1 MGALMCVNML
11 SLISFFLPSSSV
23 SLPLQRRKINLDRT
37 KGLVE
42 ILFEQLSREDEG
54 SYTAQLRDG
63 RAKNQFTLVFVD
75 KSEKPPTTQMMEECC
90 RRFYDL

>member
-1 MGALMCVNML
+1 M
-11 SLISFFLPSSSV
+11 
-23 SLPLQRRKINLDRT
+23 
-37 KGLVE
+37 E

-75 KSEKPPTTQMMEECC
+75 KSEKPAATQKMEECC
-90 RRFYDL
+90 SYISKIPKIVRNLNIAMKKTRNAN